1 MERRG
6 TAAGVLLAV
15 AALAAAE
22 AQLSPA
28 FYDAICPAL
37 QPTVRRGMAQ
47 AVQKEP
53 RMGASILRLFFH
65 DCFANSSDGSIL
77 LDDPPSFTG
86 EKSAGPNAN
95 SVRGYEI
102 IDGIKAQVDASCNAT
117 VSCADVLALA
127 ARDSVFL
134 LGGPNWT
141 VQLGRRDALTASP
154 NVNLPSPLSSLPALL
169 SSFRAKGLDARDLTT
184 LSGAHTVGFARCSSF
199 RAHVYND
206 TAVDSTFAA
215 QLRAGVC
222 PWTGG
227 DGNLA
232 PLELQGPNKF
242 DNKFFR
248 DLIARR
254 VLLRSD
260 QELFGGGAASSS
272 TTDGIVRAYAANA
285 SLFADDFAAA
295 MVKLG
300 NLALTGSNGEIR
312 LNCRRAN

>member
-6 TAAGVLLAV
+6 TAAVVLLAV

-77 LDDPPSFTG
+77 LDDTPSFTG

-102 IDGIKAQVDASCNAT
+102 IDGIKAQ
-117 VSCADVLALA
+117 
-127 ARDSVFL
+127 

>member
-6 TAAGVLLAV
+6 TAAVVLLAV

-77 LDDPPSFTG
+77 LDDTPSFTG